1 MKQYKKYSDV
11 PSKYKFDLNFLL
23 EGKKIEDLIDLLF
36 KELNKEL
43 IIKDSKYND
52 EKTYLE
58 YLKNQEKTTILFN
71 KISNYISNNL
81 SINVVDRNFNKLSE
95 ELSFRFFNFQKE
107 LGSETNRIFKNESKL
122 KKWIKLKEFEPFKK
136 DIEFVLEQKKHKFAN
151 EIEEFIK
158 RISRADIDAYELFSI
173 ITNSELDYKY
183 ATSSKKKKIKIQV
196 MCCINR
202 CFAVG
207 QHQQQWM

>member
-1 MKQYKKYSDV
+1 MLSLQTPYIVICCY
-11 PSKYKFDLNFLL
+11 
-23 EGKKIEDLIDLLF
+23 LIDLLF

-43 IIKDSKYND
+43 IIKDSKYNN
-52 EKTYLE
+52 EKSYLE

-122 KKWIKLKEFEPFKK
+122 KK
-136 DIEFVLEQKKHKFAN
+136 
-151 EIEEFIK
+151 
-158 RISRADIDAYELFSI
+158 
-173 ITNSELDYKY
+173 
-183 ATSSKKKKIKIQV
+183 
-196 MCCINR
+196 
-202 CFAVG
+202 
-207 QHQQQWM
+207 